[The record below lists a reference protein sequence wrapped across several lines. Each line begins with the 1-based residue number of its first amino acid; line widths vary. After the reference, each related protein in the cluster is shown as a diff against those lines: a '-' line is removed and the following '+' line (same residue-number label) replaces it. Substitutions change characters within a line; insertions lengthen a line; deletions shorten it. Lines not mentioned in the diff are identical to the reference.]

1 MVFKKKLSKR
11 ELLLWQVSLAVLLVI
26 AADVLVRQAKAA
38 FTRVDKEIILS
49 EAEVLKM
56 QSVIESKGK
65 LESAYAKI
73 NPDSAAVKDADSFLK
88 TIGRYA
94 KSSGL
99 NIRNM
104 KANTVQEK
112 GLFKVYSVEIESQ
125 QPIMSLAKFLDVLNE
140 EVKGVGIERLQIS
153 AQNQKELPKAILT
166 VNAVT
171 FEQEE

>member
-1 MVFKKKLSKR
+1 MIFKKKLSKK
-11 ELLLWQVSLAVLLVI
+11 ELLLWQVSIAVVLII
-26 AADVLVRQAKAA
+26 AADGLIRKAKTA
-38 FTRVDKEIILS
+38 FARLDKEISLS
-49 EAEVLKM
+49 EAQVLKM
-56 QSVIESKGK
+56 QSVIGNKGM
-65 LESAYAKI
+65 LESTYATI
-73 NPDSAAVKDADSFLK
+73 NPGSATIKDADGFLK
-88 TIGRYA
+88 TIARYA

-104 KANTVQEK
+104 KANAVQEK

-125 QPIMSLAKFLDVLNE
+125 QPVMSLAKFLDVLNE

-171 FEQEE
+171 FEQ

>member
-1 MVFKKKLSKR
+1 MIFKKKLTKR
-11 ELLLWQVSLAVLLVI
+11 ELLLWQVSIAVVLVI

-38 FTRVDKEIILS
+38 FMRLDKEINLS

-56 QSVIESKGK
+56 QSVIENKGV

-73 NPDSAAVKDADSFLK
+73 SPDSVTIKDADSFLK
-88 TIGRYA
+88 MIARFA

-104 KANTVQEK
+104 KANAVQEK

-166 VNAVT
+166 VNALT
-171 FEQEE
+171 FEQ